1 MHIALTPDQQALR
14 AELREYFAALV
25 TPEQRAGL
33 ASATSDFES
42 SKSNESG
49 EGEFGDADVY
59 RDVIRQIGHDGWLG
73 IGWPEEWGGQ
83 NRSMMDQ
90 LIFTDEAAIAGVPIP
105 YLTLNTVGPTIMRF
119 GTDAQ
124 KKDLLPKILKGE
136 LHFSIGYSEPESGTD
151 LASLKTRARL
161 EGDEWVINGQKM
173 WTSLIQYADY
183 VWLACRTDPDLP
195 RHKGLSMI
203 LVPADSPGFSYTPV
217 HTVAGVGTSA
227 TYYEDVRVPRENL
240 VGELNGGW
248 ALMTNQLNHE
258 RVALTSAA
266 PVMHSIN
273 LVTEW
278 AQHTRNPDGGRVID
292 SEWVQILLGRAQ
304 ARADMLKLLNWQLA
318 SATKDLS
325 PADASATKVYGSE
338 MATEVYRSLM
348 EVIGPKAL
356 VAAGSPGAVLRGRLE
371 RYYRSALVM
380 TFGGGTNEIQRDII
394 GYVGLGL
401 PAAKR

>member
-1 MHIALTPDQQALR
+1 MHIALTSEQDALR
-14 AELREYFAALV
+14 AELRDYFAALV
-25 TPEQRAGL
+25 TPERRTAL
-33 ASATSDFES
+33 AAATSDFTPGGS
-42 SKSNESG
+42 S
-49 EGEFGDADVY
+49 EGEFGEADVY
-59 RDVIRQIGHDGWLG
+59 RDVIREIGRDGWLG

-119 GTDAQ
+119 GTDEQ
-124 KKDLLPKILKGE
+124 KQEMLPKILRGE
-136 LHFSIGYSEPESGTD
+136 MHFSIGYSEPDSGTD

-183 VWLACRTDPDLP
+183 IWLACRTDPDLP

-217 HTVAGVGTSA
+217 HTIAGVGTSA
-227 TYYEDVRVPRENL
+227 TYYEDVRVPRDNL

-266 PVMHSIN
+266 PVTHSIG

-278 AQHTRNPDGGRVID
+278 AQQTRNPDGGRVMD

-318 SATKDLS
+318 SAIKDLS

-348 EVIGPKAL
+348 EVVGPKAL

-371 RYYRSALVM
+371 RYYRSSLVM